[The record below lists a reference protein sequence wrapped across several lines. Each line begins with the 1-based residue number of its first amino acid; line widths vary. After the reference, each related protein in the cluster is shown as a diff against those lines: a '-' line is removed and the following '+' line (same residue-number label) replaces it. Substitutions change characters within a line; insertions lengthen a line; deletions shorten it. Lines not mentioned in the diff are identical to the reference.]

1 VRPSGDRAVAAPPEP
16 AGAYLRSLT
25 VSGFR
30 GIGKPA
36 TLSLQPGPG
45 PTVVVGRNGIGK
57 SGRAWRARQRG
68 VHLAGWDDSDEVSGR
83 GWAALDDDGSLQGHL
98 YFHLGDDSGF
108 RAVRFGQEPEIA
120 PSSRPAQ

>member
-1 VRPSGDRAVAAPPEP
+1 MHPTGRWRIAAMDLWDQEDIDLVTPGFIEFGDDGTGEFGFIAVQGWMDCRPAE
-16 AGAYLRSLT
+16 
-25 VSGFR
+25 R
-30 GIGKPA
+30 G
-36 TLSLQPGPG
+36 
-45 PTVVVGRNGIGK
+45 GRD
-57 SGRAWRARQRG
+57 SVEFTWQ
-68 VHLAGWDDSDEVSGR
+68 GWDEGDEVSGR